1 MKLAFIG
8 TGYVGL
14 VSATAFAEMGND
26 VICVDVDQ
34 KKVDKLSQGKLTIYE
49 PGLDELFVRSI
60 REHRLSFTT
69 KLEEAVKH
77 ATLIFLTLPTPP
89 MEDGSADLSYVMG
102 VTNQLATYLIDS
114 YKVIVTKSTVPVG
127 TADKIRAA
135 LEAKGLRSGFHFDVV
150 SNPEFLREGS
160 AIQDFM
166 KPERVVIGTRNPAA
180 AELMRNL
187 YEPFVRN
194 GNPILVMD
202 ERSSELVK
210 YASNGFLAMKISFI
224 NEIANLC
231 EAAGADVERVRQG
244 MGKDSRI
251 GTQFLYA
258 GIGYGGSC
266 FPKDVQALARTSKE
280 FDYNFQILKAVMDV
294 NEKQRENLLEKVLA
308 RFTDVKDKQFAV
320 WGLSFKP
327 NTDDV
332 REAPA
337 LWLIE
342 ELVNRGAKIVA
353 YDPEGLENAL
363 RALKVDI
370 KWANDRNEV
379 LPESDALIIC
389 TEWNEFRNPD
399 WNILKSSLKNPVIF
413 DGRNLFDSVKVADQ
427 GFEYYSIG
435 RPYMAPKAAV
445 ESPVY
450 KMAV

>member
-1 MKLAFIG
+1 MKLTFIG

-34 KKVDKLSQGKLTIYE
+34 AKVERLRAGELTIYE
-49 PGLDELFVRSI
+49 PGLEELFIRNI
-60 REHRLSFTT
+60 RENRLVFSTH
-69 KLEEAVKH
+69 LEEAVSES
-77 ATLIFLTLPTPP
+77 TILFLTLPTPP
-89 MEDGSADLSYVMG
+89 KEDGSADLSYVMN
-102 VTNQLATYLIDS
+102 VTAQLAPMLKNS
-114 YKVIVTKSTVPVG
+114 YKLIVTKSTVPVG
-127 TADKIRAA
+127 TADKIKNL
-135 LEAKGLRSGFHFDVV
+135 LESLGLSTGINFDVV

-160 AIQDFM
+160 AVQDFM
-166 KPERVVIGTRNPAA
+166 KPERIVIGTRNPAA
-180 AELMRNL
+180 AELMKTL

-231 EAAGADVERVRQG
+231 EYVGADVERVRQG

-251 GTQFLYA
+251 GSQFLYA
-258 GIGYGGSC
+258 GLGYGGSC
-266 FPKDVQALARTSKE
+266 FPKDVQALSRTSHEYNYE
-280 FDYNFQILKAVMDV
+280 FEILNAVMNV
-294 NEKQRENLLEKVLA
+294 NQKKREQMLAKIISQMGSVLNKHLA
-308 RFTDVKDKQFAV
+308 I

-342 ELVNRGAKIVA
+342 ELVKRGATVSA
-353 YDPEGLENAL
+353 FDPEGMPNSKKAL
-363 RALKVDI
+363 SVDI
-370 KWANDRNEV
+370 DFSKDAY
-379 LPESDALIIC
+379 ESLVDADALIIC

-399 WNILKSSLKNPVIF
+399 FERIRTDLKTPLIF
-413 DGRNLFDSVKVADQ
+413 DGRNLFDPIKMASL
-427 GFEYYSIG
+427 GFDYHSIG
-435 RPYMAPKAAV
+435 RHHVVPKVTLHTTRKA
-445 ESPVY
+445 S
-450 KMAV
+450 

>member
-1 MKLAFIG
+1 MKLTFIG

-34 KKVDKLSQGKLTIYE
+34 TKVERLRAGELTIYE
-49 PGLDELFVRSI
+49 PGLEELFIRNI
-60 REHRLSFTT
+60 RENRLVFSTN
-69 KLEEAVKH
+69 LEEAVSES
-77 ATLIFLTLPTPP
+77 TILFLTLPTPP
-89 MEDGSADLSYVMG
+89 KEDGSADLSYVRN
-102 VTNQLATYLIDS
+102 VSAQLASMLKNS
-114 YKVIVTKSTVPVG
+114 YKLIVTKSTVPVG
-127 TADKIRAA
+127 TADKIKNL
-135 LEAKGLRSGFHFDVV
+135 LESLGLSTGINFDVV

-160 AIQDFM
+160 AVQDFM
-166 KPERVVIGTRNPAA
+166 KPERIVIGTRNPAA
-180 AELMRNL
+180 AELMKTL

-231 EAAGADVERVRQG
+231 EYVGADVERVRQG

-251 GTQFLYA
+251 GSQFLYA
-258 GIGYGGSC
+258 GLGYGGSC
-266 FPKDVQALARTSKE
+266 FPKDVQALSRTSHEYNYE
-280 FDYNFQILKAVMDV
+280 FEILNAVMNV
-294 NEKQRENLLEKVLA
+294 NQKKREQMLTKIISQMGSVLNKHLA
-308 RFTDVKDKQFAV
+308 I

-342 ELVNRGAKIVA
+342 ELVKKGATVSA
-353 YDPEGLENAL
+353 FDPEGMPNSKKAL
-363 RALKVDI
+363 SVDI
-370 KWANDRNEV
+370 DFSRDAY
-379 LPESDALIIC
+379 ESLVDADALIIC

-399 WNILKSSLKNPVIF
+399 FERIRTDLKTPLIF
-413 DGRNLFDSVKVADQ
+413 DGRNLFDPIKMASL
-427 GFEYYSIG
+427 GFDYHSIG
-435 RPYMAPKAAV
+435 RQHIVPKVTLHTTRKA
-445 ESPVY
+445 S
-450 KMAV
+450 